1 RLARVHAQ
9 QPLTRSQVEDR
20 HLDAG
25 VGVELAFALVYP
37 LPPPQEMGD
46 QFLGRG
52 LSSTPR
58 DRHDRKGAAAKAL
71 GRHVEQRLA
80 GVLDHDDG
88 RTIDPLGWPLTENA
102 GGAALNGLRD
112 EDV

>member
-1 RLARVHAQ
+1 MY
-9 QPLTRSQVEDR
+9 PLT
-20 HLDAG
+20 A
-25 VGVELAFALVYP
+25 
-37 LPPPQEMGD
+37 PQEMGD

-52 LSSTPR
+52 LSSAPR
-58 DRHDRKGAAAKAL
+58 DRHDGKGAAAKAL

-102 GGAALNGLRD
+102 GGAALKGLRD
-112 EDV
+112 EDVAVMLPAPERDKQPAWFYLPRVGK